1 MASNST
7 SIGDSNN
14 AQRKLPKVQA
24 YCTRYILFTI
34 ANLQNR
40 EFYFHIREGNHLNIT
55 RADMD
60 PLWKDIP
67 EVTSANN
74 IYHTIQCAEVNCI

>member
-1 MASNST
+1 MAS
-7 SIGDSNN
+7 
-14 AQRKLPKVQA
+14 K
-24 YCTRYILFTI
+24 
-34 ANLQNR
+34 R
-40 EFYFHIREGNHLNIT
+40 EFYFHIREENHLNIT